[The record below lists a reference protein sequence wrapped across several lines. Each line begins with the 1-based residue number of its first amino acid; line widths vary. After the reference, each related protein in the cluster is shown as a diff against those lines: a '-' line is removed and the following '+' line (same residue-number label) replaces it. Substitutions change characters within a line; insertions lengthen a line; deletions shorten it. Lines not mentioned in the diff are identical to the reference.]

1 MVKRSFFLDASV
13 LRINDGTPVK
23 VTFLESRTGSHFIG
37 FYTLDAGNFRDIR
50 TLFPNVGPDTLI
62 SNVSSIF
69 LGNRLNGKTPVFFV
83 VKNGHTL
90 NKNAVWF
97 NDAAAGRNGF
107 WKFLKP
113 AEEEGLVPVL
123 EQGEIVW
130 QRSNG
135 ETVEQA
141 QDAEPGTHLPVLVWQ
156 SNSGRVFVCKGDVFH
171 SFGYGLYPDLNPDQT
186 HRFLLLP
193 QEDKNNVVLSF
204 TDGDVEAAEQ
214 KTEFSFCL
222 HIGER
227 NFAALTRN
235 RIVGAVSPLSEITD
249 PVISADIEIPDEFE
263 DTLFIEGFEDQK
275 TLPVA
280 GTTFLI
286 EAKGGRL
293 QIKGEA
299 DPAVYEALLSC
310 VKIRTDA
317 TEAANCKVKATFKTS
332 KEEIVKSGE
341 TEILSEKAQ
350 LPSLLTGM
358 TLPKT
363 VQSPTDKPSNIF
375 ADILPSFQA
384 EEKNDDLPAFLTQPL
399 SAGGNVSAKQPSA
412 SKTALITGGA
422 HKRGKEIAHALAAR
436 GYNVIIHCHT
446 AVAEATHLVE
456 ELRQAY
462 HVKTAYIRADFTS
475 FDETADLLDSVF
487 RTYGPVDLL
496 VCQAG
501 AFSADENVA
510 GWDMNI
516 SVNLRA
522 PFVLMNA
529 FARRLPKGRGG
540 SVLSVFHQPTEEFS
554 SYALSCLAMESMIG
568 WAARLFKDKMR
579 VNGLAVI
586 DGQYDEAVE
595 LQIID
600 AACLLAQT
608 PGVSGQILRFD
619 GSFLSEKKK

>member
-1 MVKRSFFLDASV
+1 MVKKSFFLDASV

-23 VTFLESRTGSHFIG
+23 VTFLESQTCGHFVG
-37 FYTLDAGNFRDIR
+37 FYTLDAGEFRDVR
-50 TLFPNVGPDTLI
+50 TLFSNVGPDTLI
-62 SNVSSIF
+62 SNVSSVF

-90 NKNAVWF
+90 NKDAVWF

-113 AEEEGLVPVL
+113 AQEEGLLPAL

-135 ETVEQA
+135 ETVEPA
-141 QDAEPGTHLPVLVWQ
+141 QDAGPATNRPVLVWQ
-156 SNSGRVFVCKGDVFH
+156 SNSGRIFVFKGDVFH
-171 SFGYGLYPDLNPDQT
+171 SFGYGLHPDLSPDQT
-186 HRFLLLP
+186 HRFLLMP
-193 QEDKNNVVLSF
+193 QEDNNNVILSF
-204 TDGDVEAAEQ
+204 FGECGGVTEQ
-214 KTEFSFCL
+214 KTEISFCL

-235 RIVGAVSPLSEITD
+235 RVVCAVSPLPEITD

-263 DTLFIEGFEDQK
+263 DTLFIEGFENQK

-286 EAKGGRL
+286 ESKGNHL
-293 QIKGEA
+293 IIKGEA
-299 DPAVYEALLSC
+299 SLAVYEALISC

-317 TEAANCKVKATFKTS
+317 TAAANCSVKVTFQTAKD
-332 KEEIVKSGE
+332 EIIKSGE

-350 LPSLLTGM
+350 LPSLLTG
-358 TLPKT
+358 LNIPKT
-363 VQSPTDKPSNIF
+363 ASQPTEKPSNIF
-375 ADILPSFQA
+375 AEILPSFSA
-384 EEKNDDLPAFLTQPL
+384 EEKDDDLPVFLTQPL
-399 SAGGNVSAKQPSA
+399 PVGGAASAKQPSVA
-412 SKTALITGGA
+412 KTALITGGA
-422 HKRGKEIAHALAAR
+422 RKRGKAIAHALAAH

-456 ELRQAY
+456 ELRQTY
-462 HVKTAYIRADFTS
+462 HVKTAYIRADFNS
-475 FDETADLLDSVF
+475 FDETADLLDSVS

-496 VCQAG
+496 VCQAS
-501 AFSADENVA
+501 AFSADENAA
-510 GWDMNI
+510 GWDMNT

-529 FARRLPKGRGG
+529 FARCLPKGRGG
-540 SVLSVFHQPTEEFS
+540 SFLSVFHQPTEEFS

-568 WAARLFKDKMR
+568 WAARLFKDKIR
-579 VNGLAVI
+579 INGLAVI
-586 DGQYDEAVE
+586 DGQYDETVE
-595 LQIID
+595 RQIIE

-608 PGVSGQILRFD
+608 PSVSGQILRFD
-619 GSFLSEKKK
+619 GFCSGEKKR